1 MFFLIISCYD
11 LKHESEVLNMDK
23 KINVSAYGLL
33 ELTNEESEGI
43 ADWVSEK
50 ELKGDQFIQRIAE
63 IVGEYYANQN
73 KL

>member
-1 MFFLIISCYD
+1 
-11 LKHESEVLNMDK
+11 MDK